1 MTLGPRRDAQP
12 QPPIEAWL
20 RVIDQPVLRLTS
32 IDLKRQAHVTA
43 LADVFDF
50 AKDYLGLLKAAV
62 IAAGIIPAGLE
73 GSGQT
78 LADVLAQLVGP
89 GLGLKIV
96 SKVNDIPKGSRL
108 AVSTN
113 LLAAII
119 TVCMRATGQV
129 QSLVGTLSEPERKL
143 VAARAILGEW
153 LGGSGG
159 GWQDSGGIRPGM
171 KIIEGRPAQPCD
183 PEYGISLGRLL
194 PDHHIYTR
202 ARSRRERG
210 S

>member
-1 MTLGPRRDAQP
+1 M
-12 QPPIEAWL
+12 
-20 RVIDQPVLRLTS
+20 LRLAS
-32 IDLKRQAHVTA
+32 VDLKCKADVTA

-62 IAAGIIPAGLE
+62 IAAGIVPPGLE

-78 LADVLAQLVGP
+78 LADVLARLVGP
-89 GLGLKIV
+89 GLGLEIV

-129 QSLVGTLSEPERKL
+129 QSLDRHAQRAGTQAGR
-143 VAARAILGEW
+143 
-153 LGGSGG
+153 
-159 GWQDSGGIRPGM
+159 RPGDPGRM
-171 KIIEGRPAQPCD
+171 AGRLRRRLAGFRRHLAGHEDDRRPPGPARRPGVRHQPRPAPAR
-183 PEYGISLGRLL
+183 PPHLYA
-194 PDHHIYTR
+194 R
-202 ARSRRERG
+202 ARSRRRPG